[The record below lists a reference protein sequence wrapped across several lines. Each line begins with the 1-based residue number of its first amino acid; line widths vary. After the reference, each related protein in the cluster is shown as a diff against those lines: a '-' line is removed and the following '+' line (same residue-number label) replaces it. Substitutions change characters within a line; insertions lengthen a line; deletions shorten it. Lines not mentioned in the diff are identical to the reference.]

1 MFIVSPPGIHISL
14 GICVRGYTYHGDTH
28 ITVTPAP
35 SAPRD
40 FTLLLH
46 HSDYVISSKVFNL
59 IHASQM
65 FLCNDFPLVLKLLV
79 QIASAFSAKY
89 VCRRNSSP
97 KAFFQPLF
105 KARPQFQPDQDS
117 GNPVQVY
124 GLLHNAMT

>member
-1 MFIVSPPGIHISL
+1 
-14 GICVRGYTYHGDTH
+14 
-28 ITVTPAP
+28 
-35 SAPRD
+35 
-40 FTLLLH
+40 
-46 HSDYVISSKVFNL
+46 
-59 IHASQM
+59 M
-65 FLCNDFPLVLKLLV
+65 FLCNDFPLVLKLLD

-105 KARPQFQPDQDS
+105 KARLQFQPDQDI